1 MMVFHGSLIHGQY
14 IFSISGVDDFFGSKK
29 LVNFLPGERE
39 KSFSVIARVDNI
51 PEVCLE
57 THY

>member
-1 MMVFHGSLIHGQY
+1 MVFHGNLIHGQCA
-14 IFSISGVDDFFGSKK
+14 FSISGVDDFFGSKK

-57 THY
+57 TLY

>member
-1 MMVFHGSLIHGQY
+1 MVIHGNLIHGQCV
-14 IFSISGVDDFFGSKK
+14 FSISGVDDFFGSKK

-51 PEVCLE
+51 PEVCLG
-57 THY
+57 TLY

>member
-1 MMVFHGSLIHGQY
+1 MVFQGNLIHGQCV
-14 IFSISGVDDFFGSKK
+14 FSISGVDDFFGSKK

-51 PEVCLE
+51 PEVCFE
-57 THY
+57 TLY

>member
-1 MMVFHGSLIHGQY
+1 MVFHGNLIHGQCV
-14 IFSISGVDDFFGSKK
+14 FFISGVDDFFGSKK
-29 LVNFLPGERE
+29 LVNFMPGERE

-57 THY
+57 TLY

>member
-1 MMVFHGSLIHGQY
+1 MVFHGQCA
-14 IFSISGVDDFFGSKK
+14 FSISGVDDFFGSKK

-57 THY
+57 TLY